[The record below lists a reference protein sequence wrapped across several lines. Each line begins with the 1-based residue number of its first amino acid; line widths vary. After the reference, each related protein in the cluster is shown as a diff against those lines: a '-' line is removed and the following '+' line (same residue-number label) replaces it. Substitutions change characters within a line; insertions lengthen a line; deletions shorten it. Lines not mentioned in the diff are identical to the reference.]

1 MNAIFA
7 YPIILS
13 TVLLGG
19 CASIVSGANQSL
31 SVDSLNKGSK
41 VAQATCTLTNNKG
54 TWFVITP
61 GTVTV
66 HRSYDDLN
74 VKCEKDG
81 LQPGM
86 MTVKSSTKGMAFGNI
101 LFGGVIGAGVDAGTG
116 AAYDYPALITVL
128 MGETQT
134 LVPPK
139 PDKPAPNNTS
149 QTTPSVTPSQPV
161 ATAAIVTH

>member
-1 MNAIFA
+1 MNSIFA
-7 YPIILS
+7 FPILLS
-13 TVLLGG
+13 VVFLSG

-31 SVDSLNKGSK
+31 SVDSLSKGTK

-54 TWFVITP
+54 TWFVTTP

-66 HRSYDDLN
+66 HRSYDDLS

-86 MTVKSSTKGMAFGNI
+86 LAVKSSTKGMAFGNI
-101 LFGGVIGAGVDAGTG
+101 LLGGVIGAGVDAGTG

-134 LVPPK
+134 LVPTK
-139 PDKPAPNNTS
+139 PDKPATNSTS
-149 QTTPSVTPSQPV
+149 QADPADTASKPSI
-161 ATAAIVTH
+161 TAATLGH

>member
-1 MNAIFA
+1 MNSMFA
-7 YPIILS
+7 FPILLS
-13 TVLLGG
+13 VVFLGG
-19 CASIVSGANQSL
+19 CASIISGANQSL
-31 SVDSLNKGSK
+31 SVDSLSKGAK
-41 VAQATCTLTNNKG
+41 IAQATCTLTNNKG
-54 TWFVITP
+54 TWFVTTP

-66 HRSYDDLN
+66 HRSYDPLN

-86 MTVKSSTKGMAFGNI
+86 LTVQSSTKGMAYGNI
-101 LFGGVIGAGVDAGTG
+101 LLGGVIGAGVDVGTG

-139 PDKPAPNNTS
+139 PATNGTS
-149 QTTPSVTPSQPV
+149 QADPAAMPSKPITTAETLG
-161 ATAAIVTH
+161 H